1 MKNIG
6 NTPMIKIKY
15 KYNGKEKHIYT
26 KLEFYNIS
34 GSIKDRVAYYIL
46 KNAYEEGTLK
56 KGMEIVEATSG
67 NTGIALSAMGSFLGN
82 PVHIFMPDWVS
93 KERVNLMQMYG
104 AKVTLISKEEGGF
117 KKAISSAKE
126 YARENNAFLAN
137 QFENP
142 YNVLAHYETTGK
154 EIIDKLGD
162 KIGGFVSGVG
172 TGGTL
177 IGTGRR
183 LKEFDKKIKVYAM
196 EPDKMPMLSQNK
208 IISIHKIE
216 GIGDDFIPEIVD
228 RNIIDEVI
236 TVDDDDSINMSRKI
250 ASDLGIGV
258 GISSGA
264 NMIASVLAKENNEKD
279 IVTVFADDNK
289 KYISTDLS
297 KPIDNNPKYISNK
310 IEILGYEFV

>member
-1 MKNIG
+1 MKNVG
-6 NTPMIKIKY
+6 NTPMIKIRY

-46 KNAYEEGTLK
+46 KNAYKEGTLK
-56 KGMEIVEATSG
+56 KEMEIVEATSG

-82 PVHIFMPDWVS
+82 PIHIFMPDWVS
-93 KERVNLMQMYG
+93 KERINLMQMYG

-126 YARENNAFLAN
+126 YAKENNGFLAN

-142 YNVLAHYETTGK
+142 YNVIAHYETTGK
-154 EIIDKLGD
+154 EIIEKLGD
-162 KIGGFVSGVG
+162 KIGGFVSGIG

-183 LKEFDKKIKVYAM
+183 LKEFDKNIKIYAM
-196 EPDKMPMLSQNK
+196 EPEKMPMLSQNK

-228 RNIIDEVI
+228 RNIINEII
-236 TVDDDDSINMSRKI
+236 TVDDEDSINMSRKI
-250 ASDLGIGV
+250 ARDLGIGV

-264 NMIASVLAKENNEKD
+264 NMIASVIAKENSQKD

-310 IEILGYEFV
+310 IEILGYEFI